1 MPITG
6 PSPAAAQI
14 RAASAS
20 TRVFPDPA
28 GALITDTSLP
38 SVSTDH
44 AAAAWSA
51 RSPD

>member
-28 GALITDTSLP
+28 GALMTDTSWA

-44 AAAAWSA
+44 AAAVWSA